1 MGAGVEGHF
10 AVNIANSASING
22 PYTLN
27 ASWDTPLI
35 RKVNG
40 SSWIENP
47 IVSTLP
53 GGKFATVFDWVQG
66 GGKSYGAPLPYIGF
80 SWSADG
86 ITWPEKNGELI
97 SVVPNNPKLP
107 HWTDLVRTPT
117 QLVPI
122 TTPAAASSATAST
135 TATNATQTYVLF
147 YAGRDTR
154 KATPPYVNC
163 SVPPPAQHTPGGH
176 TAVIHRCCPR
186 RW

>member
-1 MGAGVEGHF
+1 MHFFLVGAGVEGHF

-66 GGKSYGAPLPYIGF
+66 GGRVMERHCRTSGF
-80 SWSADG
+80 LG
-86 ITWPEKNGELI
+86 L
-97 SVVPNNPKLP
+97 
-107 HWTDLVRTPT
+107 RTES
-117 QLVPI
+117 L
-122 TTPAAASSATAST
+122 
-135 TATNATQTYVLF
+135 
-147 YAGRDTR
+147 G
-154 KATPPYVNC
+154 
-163 SVPPPAQHTPGGH
+163 
-176 TAVIHRCCPR
+176 PR
-186 RW
+186 RTES